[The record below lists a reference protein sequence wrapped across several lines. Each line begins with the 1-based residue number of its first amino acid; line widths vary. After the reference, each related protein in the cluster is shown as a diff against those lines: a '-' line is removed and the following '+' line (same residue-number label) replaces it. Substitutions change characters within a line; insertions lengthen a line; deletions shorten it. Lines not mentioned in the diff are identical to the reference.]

1 MKVWVNGTFDILHVG
16 HLKLLDYA
24 SQLGTLIVGIDT
36 DERVKKLK
44 GNGRPFNNQNDRKIM
59 LESLKF
65 VHQVVFFNSD
75 EELTKII
82 HEYSPDVMV
91 IGDDYKDKNIVGS
104 NHVKQIIYFEKS
116 SKSFKKKC
124 NMGFCNDIIGLSMV
138 FF

>member
-16 HLKLLDYA
+16 HIKLLDYA

-44 GNGRPFNNQNDRKIM
+44 GNDRPFNNQNDRKIM

-65 VHQVVFFNSD
+65 VHQVVLFNSD

-82 HEYSPDVMV
+82 LEHSPDIML
-91 IGDDYKDKNIVGS
+91 IGDDYKDKNIIGS
-104 NHVKQIIYFEKS
+104 NHVKQIIYFEKLQNFS
-116 SKSFKKKC
+116 STKILNYYKEYKE
-124 NMGFCNDIIGLSMV
+124 
-138 FF
+138 

>member
-104 NHVKQIIYFEKS
+104 NHVKQIIYFEKLQNFS
-116 SKSFKKKC
+116 STKILNYYKEYKK
-124 NMGFCNDIIGLSMV
+124 
-138 FF
+138 